1 MGKRIEDGGPA
12 FPQIE
17 SRVERD
23 YDNAPSYAVP
33 YSYGGMTL
41 RDYFAAE
48 AMAGGIRE
56 FFAAG
61 DAWDDYDD
69 LASSCYLMAD
79 AMLKARKAK

>member
-1 MGKRIEDGGPA
+1 MARPKDDGGPA

-41 RDYFAAE
+41 RDYFAAKC
-48 AMAGGIRE
+48 MADVLGHFSWDEPEIDKAAA
-56 FFAAG
+56 FAFK
-61 DAWDDYDD
+61 
-69 LASSCYLMAD
+69 LAD
-79 AMLKARKAK
+79 AMLKAREGK